1 MNHTAPYISREDM
14 VALCSKVEL
23 IQLSRDNLEN
33 HYDYEGIDPDWA
45 VVDKAITYACQ
56 VADGY
61 LAGRYAL
68 PLQSVPTL
76 LNTWCGD
83 IARYWLHKRRINASE
98 LPKPLQTAYDDA
110 LKMLAL
116 VRDGKVHLGL
126 TDLIKTQ
133 VTLHQEKGAYR
144 VRSRGKSDWSGYR

>member
-1 MNHTAPYISREDM
+1 MTCAVPYISREDM
-14 VALCSKVEL
+14 IALCSKVEL
-23 IQLSRDNLEN
+23 IQLSRDDLTD
-33 HYDYEGIDPDWA
+33 HYDYQDSEPDWV

-68 PLQSVPTL
+68 PLLSVPTL

-98 LPKPLQTAYDDA
+98 LPKPLQIAYDDA

-116 VRDGKVHLGL
+116 MRDGKVHLGL

-133 VTLHQEKGAYR
+133 TTLHQEKGAYR
-144 VRSRGKSDWSGYR
+144 VHSRGKSDWSGY